1 MIETGG
7 TGGAETV
14 YVDLVRSLDPN
25 RWRHVAVLPTRE
37 WMYEQLTSFG
47 VVPIVLPER
56 RSFDV
61 IFLARMAA
69 LVHRHGV
76 DIIHAHLFGSA
87 VRAALLSRVCGVPA
101 IATLHGSLD
110 LGGGDRLRRLKVAV
124 VNHGLKRIVCVSEQL
139 RRTLLETVPLR
150 SDFATVITNGID
162 VKRYSTGSDDGFRAE
177 YGIGPNEFLVGTV
190 ATPGRPAKG
199 LDILLD
205 AVSILK
211 TRSPG
216 CRFVVLGD

>member
-1 MIETGG
+1 MKTILHMIETGG

-37 WMYEQLTSFG
+37 WMYGQLTSFG

-124 VNHGLKRIVCVSEQL
+124 VNHGLKRIVFVSEQL

-150 SDFATVITNGID
+150 PDFATVITNGID

-177 YGIGPNEFLVGTV
+177 YGIGPNEF
-190 ATPGRPAKG
+190 PSR
-199 LDILLD
+199 
-205 AVSILK
+205 
-211 TRSPG
+211 
-216 CRFVVLGD
+216 